1 MQKSK
6 PAHRFEEDRDKV
18 RFFKQRAKRARYDLS
33 RFEPAIREIMEK
45 SIQGTLHRGLYPFV
59 DEPSGRSAVEEPVR
73 TKREPSVI
81 GRSTEWTWD
90 SALPEVV
97 QKPQSSVS
105 ALDKSKKRLVVFVLG
120 GILQSEMRCAYEVSK
135 ELNCEVFIG
144 GTSILTPSQVLKQL
158 KEQSSMN

>member
-1 MQKSK
+1 MFCH
-6 PAHRFEEDRDKV
+6 PCPLA
-18 RFFKQRAKRARYDLS
+18 A
-33 RFEPAIREIMEK
+33 
-45 SIQGTLHRGLYPFV
+45 
-59 DEPSGRSAVEEPVR
+59 
-73 TKREPSVI
+73 SVI

-97 QKPQSSVS
+97 QKVSTPVEVTPDSVIPMFQYFQRIMAVEIIFAAWNFQPQSSVS

-144 GTSILTPSQVLKQL
+144 G
-158 KEQSSMN
+158 SS